1 MYQIWFTAYNE
12 GEMWDRTD
20 FGPNLPVEHVWDE
33 YRDRMVMQ
41 DVGVSEHQIVS
52 ARDLR
57 KSMHEFADSKVL
69 FDGDDGEH
77 GDLFVMQFKD
87 LDEARLVWRAWMRGL
102 RQKEAHRGAD
112 DGTYDY
118 YPDAWR
124 VAWQLAQGLDVVDE
138 YRAAVKELRENTEYG
153 DPGGDL
159 FDLIEE

>member
-12 GEMWDRTD
+12 GEMWEADG
-20 FGPNLPVEHVWDE
+20 FGPLEVIRVWDE
-33 YRDRMVMQ
+33 YRDRMVLQ
-41 DVGVSEHQIVS
+41 DVGVDEHTIVS

-57 KSMHEFADSKVL
+57 KAMYEFAESKVL

-77 GDLFVMQFKD
+77 GDLFLMQFED
-87 LDEARLVWRAWMRGL
+87 LEVARDIWRGWLVNL
-102 RQKEAHRGAD
+102 RKQEEHRGAD

-124 VAWQLAQGLDVVDE
+124 VAFQLAQGLNVLGE
-138 YRAAVKELRENTEYG
+138 YQAAVKELRENTEYG